1 MTESKKIPNNLMH
14 FILTQL
20 EDLVGKNG
28 TNTVL
33 KYSDLDRFI
42 GNYPPSDFNMVESM
56 DILHAIENTLMELYG
71 ENGYLSL
78 IRGVGTKTFF
88 AMLKD
93 LPWFFEV
100 EDGAMDG
107 LSPKEQFKLMYRSYF
122 EKWTSIVGIDSTLEF
137 LDDRIIDTSPNCN
150 NCRGLKAM
158 KPICFH
164 VIDFYKGMAQ
174 HLNVN
179 NVKIEEVKC
188 KAIGDDMCQFV
199 TTFP

>member
-1 MTESKKIPNNLMH
+1 MAETKKIPNNLMH

-20 EDLVGKNG
+20 EELVGRNG
-28 TNTVL
+28 ANTVL
-33 KYSDLDRFI
+33 KYSGLDRLI
-42 GNYPPSDFNMVESM
+42 GNYPPNDFHMIESM
-56 DILHAIENTLMELYG
+56 DNLHKIENTLMELYG

-88 AMLKD
+88 AMLRE

-107 LSPKEQFKLMYRSYF
+107 LSPKEQFKLMYRVYF
-122 EKWTSIVGIDSTLEF
+122 DKWTSTVGIDSTLEF

-150 NCRGLKAM
+150 NCRGMTAT
-158 KPICFH
+158 KPICLH
-164 VIDFYKGMAQ
+164 VVDFYEGMAR
-174 HLNVN
+174 HLNVH

-188 KAIGDDMCQFV
+188 KAVGDDVCQFV
-199 TTFP
+199 TTFL